1 MFEHHFPLR
10 RAIFQEICIGVRL
23 ESADV
28 PAISGDPSP
37 EVLELET
44 KKISSKNCLWGEHM

>member
-1 MFEHHFPLR
+1 MFEHHFSLR

-44 KKISSKNCLWGEHM
+44 KKISSKNCLWAEHM